1 MLSPLLL
8 HMVFAE
14 IGEMARRDK
23 SDPPHPPSDGISSVA
38 IVETWFIVV
47 ISMGFFDAGE
57 PVALPG
63 IFSNGLPR

>member
-1 MLSPLLL
+1 
-8 HMVFAE
+8 MVFAE
-14 IGEMARRDK
+14 MGEMARSDK
-23 SDPPHPPSDGISSVA
+23 SELPQPSDGISSVA

-47 ISMGFFDAGE
+47 ISMGFFEAGE

>member
-1 MLSPLLL
+1 
-8 HMVFAE
+8 
-14 IGEMARRDK
+14 MARSDK
-23 SDPPHPPSDGISSVA
+23 SELPQPSDGISSVA